1 MNHKLI
7 ITKNDDIIISVVFDG
22 MDMIQASLNPVDD
35 TILGNIYLGKV
46 KNIVK
51 NINAAFVEI
60 ADSRMCYYS
69 IAENRI
75 PIMAN
80 IVMEDQTMDSQDNDG
95 QKVKDKRK
103 AVNKGV
109 KLKVGDEMIVQVV
122 KEDVKSK
129 APVVSSNINF
139 TGKYIALTYGKSS
152 VGVST
157 KIEDLS
163 ERRRLRELVKPYITK
178 EYGIIVRTNSAYMK
192 DEIIINEIN
201 NLIELYKSIR
211 TYGVHRNRYSLLYRT
226 PPGYICDIR
235 DGYSERVDEFVT
247 DDEELYENMKE
258 YLARH
263 QPEDKDKLRL
273 YKDTSLS
280 LSALY
285 GINEK
290 IRDAIKHL
298 VWLKSGG
305 SLVIQPTE
313 ALTVIDVNTG
323 KAVGGKK
330 KVQETFLKINLE
342 AAKEIARQIRLRNL
356 SGIIIID
363 FIDMDLQKNKD
374 LLMHE
379 LEEHLKK
386 DPIKTTLVD
395 MTALG
400 LVEVTRKKLRKPLHE
415 QVAELAVNYKYN
427 I

>member
-7 ITKNDDIIISVVFDG
+7 ITKNNDTIISSLFDG
-22 MDMIQASLNPVDD
+22 MNMIQVSINPANDD

-60 ADSRMCYYS
+60 AEGRMCYYS
-69 IAENRI
+69 MAENRT

-80 IVMEDQTMDSQDNDG
+80 QTEEDKEATS
-95 QKVKDKRK
+95 KKK
-103 AVNKGV
+103 ANIKI
-109 KLKVGDEMIVQVV
+109 GDELIVQVT
-122 KEDVKSK
+122 KEDVKTK
-129 APVVSSNINF
+129 APVVSSNINL
-139 TGKYIALTYGKSS
+139 TGKFIALTYGKSS

-157 KIEDLS
+157 KIEDAN
-163 ERRRLRELVKPYITK
+163 ERKRLRSLVKPYITK
-178 EYGIIVRTNSAYMK
+178 EFGIIVRTNSAFIQ
-192 DEIIINEIN
+192 DEMIINEIN
-201 NLIELYKSIR
+201 NLVELYNSIR
-211 TYGVHRNRYSLLYRT
+211 TFGVHRSRYSLLYRT

-235 DGYSERVDEFVT
+235 DGYSDRLDEFVT

-258 YLARH
+258 YLIQH

-273 YKDTSLS
+273 YKDPTLS
-280 LSALY
+280 LSSLY
-285 GINEK
+285 GIKEK
-290 IRDAIKHL
+290 INDAVRPM

-305 SLVIQPTE
+305 TLVIQPTE

-323 KAVGGKK
+323 KAIAGKK
-330 KVQETFLKINLE
+330 KVQETFLKVNLE
-342 AAKEIARQIRLRNL
+342 AAKEIAKQIRLRNL

-374 LLMHE
+374 QLMDE
-379 LEEHLKK
+379 LAEYFRK

-415 QVAELAVNYKYN
+415 QLVPGTD
-427 I
+427 